1 MNKHEQ
7 YMQRAFTLALKGQ
20 GTTLPNPMVGA
31 VLVKA
36 GKVIAE
42 GWHVRCGADHAEA
55 MAISKAGVKA
65 KGCELYVTLEPC
77 SHTGRTPPCTE
88 AIIKAGIRQ
97 VYVGVLDPNSKMNGK
112 SVALLRKAG
121 IVVEVGFLQ
130 DELTQMN
137 EAFNKYITT
146 GMPWVVA
153 KTAQTLDGK
162 VATLKGESKWITS
175 DATREFSRQLRSRYN
190 GIVVGINTVLADDP
204 CLIVGDNNLSFPK
217 ALVGNPIKNIK
228 KIIID
233 SKLRISLKA
242 RLFKETTPQDVIVVT
257 TAQASVTKLRSLKK
271 QAQVLVAPAKGG
283 QVDLHWAFKALAKQE
298 IAAILLEGGPTLI
311 GSALK
316 ASLVDKMHIYI
327 APQIMGEG
335 LPSIRGLKV
344 NSLAQTVKL
353 KDVSLGTIGNDVF
366 IEGYI

>member
-1 MNKHEQ
+1 MNKHIQ
-7 YMQRAFTLALKGQ
+7 YMQRAYTLALKGQ

-31 VLVKA
+31 VLVKS

-42 GWHVRCGADHAEA
+42 GWHLRCGADHAEA
-55 MAISKAGVKA
+55 MAISKAGIKA

-88 AIIKAGIRQ
+88 AIIKAGIKK
-97 VYVGVLDPNSKMNGK
+97 VYVGVLDPNARMNGK

-121 IVVEVGFLQ
+121 IAVEVGFLQ

-146 GMPWVVA
+146 GMPWVVG

-204 CLIVGDNNLSFPK
+204 CLIVHDKTKRL
-217 ALVGNPIKNIK
+217 I

-242 RLFKETTPQDVIVVT
+242 RLFNGTTPADVIVIT
-257 TAQASVTKLRSLKK
+257 TTKAPAAKQQALRK
-271 QAQVLVAPAKGG
+271 QAQVLVAPLKGG

-316 ASLVDKMHIYI
+316 VGLVDKMHIYI

-344 NSLAQTVKL
+344 KSLAQTVKL